1 MTIKGTTKLVG
12 VLGWPVAHSRS
23 PLIHNYWIEE
33 HGLDAAY
40 VPLPVRPEDFGAA
53 IAALGKLGF
62 VGANVTVPHKE
73 AALAASVEANPLA
86 ARVGAVNTVVFA
98 EDGTLRGLN
107 TDVAG
112 FLGNLR
118 GGAPGIDLASGVAVV
133 LGAGGAAR
141 AVVAGLIE
149 EGDMK
154 VRLVNRTRV
163 RAESLAADLGG
174 EHIDVVD
181 WDERASALDGADLL
195 VNTTSLGMTGSP
207 PLELD
212 LDALPVDA
220 VVNDLVYAPLAT
232 NLLKAAAAK
241 GCCTVDGLGMLLH
254 QAAPAF
260 EAWFSLRPEVTP
272 ALRAYVLA
280 DLGAPVKSEGE
291 G

>member
-33 HGLDAAY
+33 HGLDAVY
-40 VPLPVRPEDFGAA
+40 VPLPVQPEDFGAA

-62 VGANVTVPHKE
+62 AGANVTVPHKE
-73 AALAASVEANPLA
+73 AALAASSEVDPLA
-86 ARVGAVNTVVFA
+86 ARVGAVNTLVFSA
-98 EDGTLRGLN
+98 DGALRGLN

-118 GGAPGIDLASGVAVV
+118 GGAPGIDLTSGVAVV

-149 EGDMK
+149 SGDMK
-154 VRLVNRTRV
+154 VRLVNRTRA
-163 RAESLAADLGG
+163 RAEILAADLGR

-181 WDERASALDGADLL
+181 WAERASALNGASLL

-207 PLELD
+207 PLDLD
-212 LDALPVDA
+212 LNSLPRDA
-220 VVNDLVYAPLAT
+220 VVNDLVYAPLET
-232 NLLKAAAAK
+232 DLLKAAAAK
-241 GCCTVDGLGMLLH
+241 GCRTIDGLGMLLH

-272 ALRAYVLA
+272 ALRAHVLA
-280 DLGAPVKSEGE
+280 DLGVLVKRGDEG
-291 G
+291 